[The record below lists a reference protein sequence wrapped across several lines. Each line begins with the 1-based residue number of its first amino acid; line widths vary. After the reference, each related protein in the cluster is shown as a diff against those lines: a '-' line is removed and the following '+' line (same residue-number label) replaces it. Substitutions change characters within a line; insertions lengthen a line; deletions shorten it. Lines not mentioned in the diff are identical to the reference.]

1 MVERSALS
9 RGCAGCVVMMC
20 KPALRLVYGSVQ
32 FLFEGDTLTGIF
44 LLRRN
49 SSCMWDNYINVT
61 AKISTT
67 KWK

>member
-9 RGCAGCVVMMC
+9 RGGAGGVAMMC

-44 LLRRN
+44 FH
-49 SSCMWDNYINVT
+49 
-61 AKISTT
+61 K
-67 KWK
+67 K